1 MAWKCTSFWPGAARR
16 SKVWRTFGVYGR
28 VTAAADGERVF
39 VVRQELK
46 KD

>member
-1 MAWKCTSFWPGAARR
+1 MYVVLARGSTSLQGLENIR
-16 SKVWRTFGVYGR
+16 GVR
-28 VTAAADGERVF
+28 EVTAAADGERVF